1 MNLHNYRGLILNPQ
15 NYNRVNI
22 KSTELQEGLYWIYI
36 VTGGLIWN
44 PQNYKKVY
52 IESTELGRG
61 PRVGR
66 GGWSQGFY
74 YLKADVISFP
84 PAASQL
90 SRSTASKHVSETW
103 KLEDKFFELAVKTWL
118 VLLFVNSSWK
128 IVLLRKYNEYWIELG
143 GWGLILRRIIETC
156 RFTFTLSHFT
166 SGTGSEEYSLRIS
179 RTSGPPIA
187 PRASAHSWR
196 TIGSLLVSYNGYYLE

>member
-1 MNLHNYRGLILNPQ
+1 MNPQ

-52 IESTELGRG
+52 IESTELGWG

-103 KLEDKFFELAVKTWL
+103 TIRTDYVTW
-118 VLLFVNSSWK
+118 
-128 IVLLRKYNEYWIELG
+128 RK
-143 GWGLILRRIIETC
+143 R
-156 RFTFTLSHFT
+156 
-166 SGTGSEEYSLRIS
+166 
-179 RTSGPPIA
+179 RTSKGNNNLKI
-187 PRASAHSWR
+187 S
-196 TIGSLLVSYNGYYLE
+196 SLNSPWKLDLFYYLWILLEKSFSYVNIMSIGLSWVGGDWS